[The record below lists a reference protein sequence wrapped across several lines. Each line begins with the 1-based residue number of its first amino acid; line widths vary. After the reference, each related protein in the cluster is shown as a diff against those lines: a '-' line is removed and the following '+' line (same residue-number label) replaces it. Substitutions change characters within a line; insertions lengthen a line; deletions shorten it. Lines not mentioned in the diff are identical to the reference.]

1 MMVAFGRVL
10 IGFACTVLASSASAA
25 GIKIGVVAPQSG
37 NYASLGQ
44 QILTGARVAA
54 ANRGNEIFS
63 FDETCDEGSGAQLAN
78 DLVAAKVDFALGFL
92 CAESLENSLE
102 TLKAANIPAMT
113 LSVRS
118 PILMEDALKKSWPF
132 FRLAPDNQA
141 EQRKLIDIILT
152 TWTDQPFAILED
164 GTIHSRE
171 LAEALRNALEE
182 KGMKPAFTDTIRPGQ
197 EQQISLV
204 RRLVKAGITR
214 VFLSADRSDVSIL
227 ARDALREN
235 ARLTILSG
243 DTMMAAD
250 APVPLVA
257 GVQAV
262 IQSAPQPTEDAI
274 AATIA
279 IAETGNDKALVVEG
293 YMLPAYAAATI
304 ADDVAAL
311 SASNGKSKAENLVK
325 TPFKTAIGEIKF
337 TQNHELTDNPYALH
351 VWQAGKFIPI
361 AAPTVPVN

>member
-1 MMVAFGRVL
+1 MLAFGSVL
-10 IGFACTVLASSASAA
+10 IGLAFTVLASSASAA
-25 GIKIGVVAPQSG
+25 GIKIGVIAPQSG

-54 ANRGNEIFS
+54 ASQGNEIDS
-63 FDETCDEGSGAQLAN
+63 FDETCEEGSGAKVA
-78 DLVAAKVDFALGFL
+78 DALVAAKVDFAIGFL
-92 CAESLENSLE
+92 CAESLENSLDA
-102 TLKAANIPAMT
+102 LKKDNIPAIT

-118 PILMEDALKKSWPF
+118 PILMEDALKKGWPF

-141 EQRKLIDIILT
+141 EQRKLIEIILA

-227 ARDALREN
+227 ARDAIREN
-235 ARLTILSG
+235 AKLIILSG

-250 APVPLVA
+250 ASVPLAA

-262 IQSAPQPTEDAI
+262 IQSAPQPTEEAI

-293 YMLPAYAAATI
+293 YMLPAYAATTI
-304 ADDVAAL
+304 AGDAAAL
-311 SASNGKSKAENLVK
+311 SATNGKSKAENLIN
-325 TPFKTAIGEIKF
+325 TPFKTAIGQIQF
-337 TQNHELTDNPYALH
+337 SQNHELTENPYALH
-351 VWQAGKFIPI
+351 VWQAGKFIP
-361 AAPTVPVN
+361 ANPPTVPVN